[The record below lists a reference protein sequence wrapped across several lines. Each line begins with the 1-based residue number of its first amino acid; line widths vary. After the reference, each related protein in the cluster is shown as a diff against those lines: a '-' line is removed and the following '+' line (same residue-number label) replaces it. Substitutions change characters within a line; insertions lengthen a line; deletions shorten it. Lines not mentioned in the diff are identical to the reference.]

1 MNDQVYGTGGPARV
15 TVVELPAEVEYGN
28 AGQVRRELA
37 GALGA
42 GAATVV
48 VDLTSTTFCDTAG
61 VREMVWAYK
70 AALAGGIRFGV
81 VVPGRLMP
89 QFTWTGLDRVMAV
102 YASVSAAL
110 AAAG

>member
-1 MNDQVYGTGGPARV
+1 MNDQAPGTGGPAQV

-28 AGQVRRELA
+28 AGQVRRKLA
-37 GALGA
+37 CALAA

-48 VDLTSTTFCDTAG
+48 VDLTSTMFCDTAG
-61 VREMVWAYK
+61 VQEMVRAHK
-70 AALAGGIRFGV
+70 AALAEGVKLQV

-110 AAAG
+110 SAAG

>member
-1 MNDQVYGTGGPARV
+1 MNDQVPGSGGPAHV

-28 AGQVRRELA
+28 AGQVRRKLA
-37 GALGA
+37 SALAA

-61 VREMVWAYK
+61 VQEMVRAHR
-70 AALAGGIRFGV
+70 AALAGGIKLQV

-89 QFTWTGLDRVMAV
+89 QFTWTGLNRVMAV